1 MSAVQRQPL
10 TPLKD
15 QVMIIEKT
23 HRAAPG
29 QRTPSFRTDETLD
42 LAWGARE
49 IARLIGKTPRA
60 TFHLLEQ
67 GQIPARK
74 IGNQWVASR
83 RKLRDHFE

>member
-1 MSAVQRQPL
+1 MAD
-10 TPLKD
+10 TP
-15 QVMIIEKT
+15 
-23 HRAAPG
+23 
-29 QRTPSFRTDETLD
+29 TDTLD

-74 IGNQWVASR
+74 VGAQWVASR
-83 RKLRDHFE
+83 KKLRELFEGEAA